1 MREMGAEGFLLPCWL
16 NAGRNFVSSVPRQVS
31 SRASQLPT
39 GRFCRWETL
48 PIPWEMLPI
57 PWLNSAPAHIQPG
70 LLASKKKPLC
80 TPGSRATSL
89 LSPHCSPQLCPRGA
103 APKPASCGCS
113 GVPNGATQGSVL
125 PVVPGLCLSRREC
138 SSRDAVKA
146 A

>member
-70 LLASKKKPLC
+70 LLASKKNPF
-80 TPGSRATSL
+80 A
-89 LSPHCSPQLCPRGA
+89 PRGA
-103 APKPASCGCS
+103 GPHRSCPPIAPPSAVPVGLPPNLRRAGARGSPTGPRRALFCPWCRGCASAEG
-113 GVPNGATQGSVL
+113 NVL
-125 PVVPGLCLSRREC
+125 LETP
-138 SSRDAVKA
+138 
-146 A
+146 